1 MICCNTQSKSLVSGL
16 AILACVFASSA
27 KAELN
32 AQERLDAIRQSL
44 VDASLQTPTRVQTTT
59 WIDSQGSLRESSSFK
74 NGMEVKG
81 VRVLAYDRDETGQ
94 AKAKLV
100 KNSSTL

>member
-59 WIDSQGSLRESSSFK
+59 WIDSQGSINQALS
-74 NGMEVKG
+74 NGI
-81 VRVLAYDRDETGQ
+81 
-94 AKAKLV
+94 
-100 KNSSTL
+100 